1 MPDTTISD
9 ASASRTVRPP
19 ARGHALLGIAL
30 VLATAACT
38 VEVTPT
44 GTALADTPLLP
55 IQPVADVQESSGPE
69 AYTDLRSDEQAVVDL
84 FEDTSPSVVYIS
96 TLTRRTDLFGRGEIV
111 PGGSGTGFVWDD
123 EGHIV
128 TNYHVIRGADQARVV
143 MFDQTG
149 YLATWVGGSSRHDL
163 AVLRIDAPRDSLKR
177 VAIGDSDR
185 LRVGQNVF
193 AIGNPF
199 GLSATLTTGIISA
212 LNRQIEGLTGD
223 LIEDVIQIDAAI
235 NPGNSG
241 GPLLDSQG
249 RVIGVNS
256 QILSPSGTSAG
267 LGFAVPINI
276 VQRVVPQLIANGEY
290 TPARLGITPFSSRRN
305 QIVSQRVGVPG
316 VLINQV
322 VPGYGA
328 ADAGLQGTNP
338 RASLLGDIITM
349 IDGEAVQNYRA
360 LRRVL
365 DRYQSGDDVE
375 ITVFRD
381 GEMRTVVATLR

>member
-1 MPDTTISD
+1 MPDATACDPSVP
-9 ASASRTVRPP
+9 RT
-19 ARGHALLGIAL
+19 ARRHALVGVLFAL
-30 VLATAACT
+30 AAAACT
-38 VEVTPT
+38 VDVQPAE
-44 GTALADTPLLP
+44 TALLDTPP
-55 IQPVADVQESSGPE
+55 VPTHAVADVQGASAPD
-69 AYTDLRSDEQAVVDL
+69 ADLRSDEQAVVDL
-84 FEDTSPSVVYIS
+84 FENTSPSVVYIS
-96 TLTRRTDLFGRGEIV
+96 TLTRRTDVFGRGEIV
-111 PGGSGTGFVWDD
+111 PGGSGTGFVWDE

-128 TNYHVIRGADQARVV
+128 TNYHVIEGADQARVV

-163 AVLRIDAPRDSLKR
+163 AVLRIDAPRETLKR
-177 VAIGDSDR
+177 VVVGDSDR

-212 LNRQIEGLTGD
+212 LNRQIEGVTGD

-256 QILSPSGTSAG
+256 QILTLSGTSSG
-267 LGFAVPINI
+267 LGFAVPMNI
-276 VQRVVPQLIANGEY
+276 VQRVVPQLIATGEY
-290 TPARLGITPFSSRRN
+290 TPARPGITLFSRRVN
-305 QIVSQRVGVPG
+305 RNVSRRVRVPG

-322 VPGYGA
+322 TPGYGA
-328 ADAGLQGTNP
+328 AEAGLRGTNP

-349 IDGEAVQNYRA
+349 LDGEAVQNDNDY
-360 LRRVL
+360 RRVL

-375 ITVFRD
+375 VTVWRD
-381 GEMRTVVATLR
+381 GELRTVVVALR